1 MRLDKRQFCASV
13 SVRHGEHRAKME
25 LSPAEQYGGPGG
37 LYRVRVA
44 RRWLDLDNGEM
55 RFVELQAKEDLGKL
69 ELELSFEPVLAMYQ
83 DYVNHPAYW
92 RLGILAEEEGGCL
105 MLRRLPRGAVGE
117 LWLCISCNRTVRFSA
132 DRHGG
137 TGALSSPLVRVRHSG
152 VLRSGQRL

>member
-55 RFVELQAKEDLGKL
+55 RFVTRD
-69 ELELSFEPVLAMYQ
+69 VLA
-83 DYVNHPAYW
+83 
-92 RLGILAEEEGGCL
+92 GICL
-105 MLRRLPRGAVGE
+105 LYTSPSPR
-117 LWLCISCNRTVRFSA
+117 
-132 DRHGG
+132 D
-137 TGALSSPLVRVRHSG
+137 
-152 VLRSGQRL
+152 